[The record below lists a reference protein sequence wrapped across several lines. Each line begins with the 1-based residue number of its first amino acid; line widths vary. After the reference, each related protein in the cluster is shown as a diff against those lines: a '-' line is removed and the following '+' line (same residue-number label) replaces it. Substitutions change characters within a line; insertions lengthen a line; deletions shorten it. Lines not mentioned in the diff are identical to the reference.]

1 MPNMQTI
8 NIQEVAEELADM
20 INDGEF
26 ILQSFEENQVFEV
39 RNLFSD
45 INLSNEQAEQVLE
58 IVHGAVASI

>member
-1 MPNMQTI
+1 MQTI
-8 NIQEVAEELADM
+8 NIQEVAEELADI

-45 INLSNEQAEQVLE
+45 INLTNEQAEQVLE

>member
-1 MPNMQTI
+1 MQTI

-20 INDGEF
+20 LNDGEF

>member
-1 MPNMQTI
+1 MQTI

-39 RNLFSD
+39 RNLFID

>member
-1 MPNMQTI
+1 MQTV

-58 IVHGAVASI
+58 IVHGAVAPI

>member
-1 MPNMQTI
+1 MQTI

>member
-39 RNLFSD
+39 RNLFID

>member
-1 MPNMQTI
+1 MQTV

-58 IVHGAVASI
+58 IVHGAAASI

>member
-1 MPNMQTI
+1 MQTI

-26 ILQSFEENQVFEV
+26 ILQSFEENQVYEV